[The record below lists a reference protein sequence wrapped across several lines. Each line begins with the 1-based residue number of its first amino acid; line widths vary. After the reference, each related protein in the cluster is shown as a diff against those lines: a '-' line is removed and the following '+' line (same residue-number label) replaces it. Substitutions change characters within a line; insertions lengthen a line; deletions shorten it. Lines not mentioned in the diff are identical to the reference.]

1 MSPAHTQLRMTPY
14 KFPTSSMPS
23 AFQSYKPR
31 FMKVFGA
38 ICVNNAGEVLLVRG
52 RRSGK
57 WSFPKG
63 HCKSEENDL
72 ECALRELK
80 EETGLEVGDAKYSSY
95 HKLRGGGYFVF
106 PVEGTPITKI
116 CDYWEIKEIKWW
128 SISSLPQ
135 LDSNVD
141 VSIIRSLM
149 RHNEE
154 DQDKI
159 VKFIDS
165 PEARRKMNTIKN
177 NITAR

>member
-1 MSPAHTQLRMTPY
+1 
-14 KFPTSSMPS
+14 
-23 AFQSYKPR
+23 
-31 FMKVFGA
+31 MKVFGA
-38 ICVNNAGEVLLVRG
+38 ICVNSCGEVLLVRG

-63 HCKSEENDL
+63 HCQGDENDL

-80 EETGLEVGDAKYSSY
+80 EETGVDIKDIKYSSY

-106 PVEGTPITKI
+106 PLEGCPDTKI
-116 CDYWEIKEIKWW
+116 RDHWEVKEVKWW
-128 SISSLPQ
+128 PVSSLPR

-149 RHNEE
+149 KNSCHE
-154 DQDKI
+154 QDDI

-165 PEARRKMNTIKN
+165 PEARRKVSMIKN
-177 NITAR
+177 NIAPR